1 MKAQRSNPAQTV
13 LTITIGFLVMYL
25 IWHRQWM
32 LSTAV
37 IIGLVGVLSTYLSQ
51 KIDWFWMQLTKV
63 LALIMPNV
71 LLTIVFYVFLFPF
84 ALLSRIFGAADALRL
99 KNTSESVYRVSE
111 KKYTPQSME
120 HPW

>member
-51 KIDWFWMQLTKV
+51 KIDWLWMQLTKV

>member
-1 MKAQRSNPAQTV
+1 MC
-13 LTITIGFLVMYL
+13 L

-37 IIGLVGVLSTYLSQ
+37 IVGLVGVLSTYLSQ
-51 KIDWFWMQLTKV
+51 KIDWLWMQLTKV

>member
-37 IIGLVGVLSTYLSQ
+37 IVGLVGVLSTYLSQ